1 MFFGAENGILYAC
14 GAYVLPNQQISGSIT
29 SVPITLPT
37 GYWWKKFYAGAQTD
51 GSSTINKITFSILDE
66 NGNFLK
72 EVVNTSDILLSNR
85 TIGRT
90 MRLHA
95 DFWAKNSSVNPKLF
109 FWNVTFAPDQKLPY
123 INRNTLTPN
132 PTGYLNE
139 VVPVFTV
146 KAQDNDTG
154 LLVSSARY
162 TLEYILEG
170 QTKHATYNAFC
181 TGVNGTTTVE
191 QITVNISKLDFYS
204 NIYRVKKTLD

>member
-1 MFFGAENGILYAC
+1 MYVGTPDGFLYALNTATNGNESWHRQVYPYDLNLQVVTDPIISNGIVFFGAENGILYAC

-37 GYWWKKFYAGAQTD
+37 GYWWKKFYAQAQTD

-72 EVVNTSDILLSNR
+72 EVDNTSDILLSNR

-109 FWNVTFAPDQKLPY
+109 FWNVTFSSDQKLPY
-123 INRNTLTPN
+123 LNRNTLTPN

-139 VVPVFTV
+139 VCPGIHG
-146 KAQDNDTG
+146 K
-154 LLVSSARY
+154 SSR
-162 TLEYILEG
+162 
-170 QTKHATYNAFC
+170 
-181 TGVNGTTTVE
+181 
-191 QITVNISKLDFYS
+191 
-204 NIYRVKKTLD
+204 